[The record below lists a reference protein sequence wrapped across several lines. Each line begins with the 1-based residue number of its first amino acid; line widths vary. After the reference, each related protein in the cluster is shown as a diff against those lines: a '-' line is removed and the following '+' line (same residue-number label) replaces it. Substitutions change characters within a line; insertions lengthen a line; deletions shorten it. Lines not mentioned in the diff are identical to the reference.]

1 MPACN
6 RRVAADYRSRGPLG
20 KKTKRG
26 RAKKRLQG
34 ARLAASFFGPHA
46 AMPVTARIPGA
57 WQTARGVLLQEGEEM
72 KGRRRGRDAG
82 AWGRCSVFCYR
93 HSM

>member
-6 RRVAADYRSRGPLG
+6 RRVVAADYRSRGG
-20 KKTKRG
+20 KKKREG
-26 RAKKRLQG
+26 QKKKGLQG

-57 WQTARGVLLQEGEEM
+57 WQTARGGCFWKKERGDEGKEDEDAKM
-72 KGRRRGRDAG
+72 RR
-82 AWGRCSVFCYR
+82 
-93 HSM
+93 